1 MINFSGIICRL
12 VTQGFHSGSNRTS
25 TDSDSISYM
34 STVPRLVVSSPL
46 LLELLQVVYHGLE
59 RGASGVAQTLHD
71 ITVRATYETYAGRL
85 TIKLFCYNNHY
96 DN

>member
-1 MINFSGIICRL
+1 MISVDVRTILFFFRL

-25 TDSDSISYM
+25 SDSDSINYM

-59 RGASGVAQTLHD
+59 KGASGVAQTLHD
-71 ITVRATYETYAGRL
+71 IAARATYETYAGM
-85 TIKLFCYNNHY
+85 LFYMINS
-96 DN
+96 